1 MVAARFKALSDPTR
15 LQLVQALHER
25 ELNVSQLVEISG
37 TTQANVSKHLAVL
50 AEGMILGRRRA
61 GSNVFYYIADDSILQ
76 ICDLMCRKLHEE
88 LDRRAAELD

>member
-1 MVAARFKALSDPTR
+1 MVATRFKALSDPTR

-25 ELNVSQLVEISG
+25 ELNVSQLVALSG

-50 AEGMILGRRRA
+50 AESMILGRRRSGA
-61 GSNVFYYIADDSILQ
+61 NVFYYIADDSVLQ
-76 ICDLMCRKLHEE
+76 ICELMCRKLQAE